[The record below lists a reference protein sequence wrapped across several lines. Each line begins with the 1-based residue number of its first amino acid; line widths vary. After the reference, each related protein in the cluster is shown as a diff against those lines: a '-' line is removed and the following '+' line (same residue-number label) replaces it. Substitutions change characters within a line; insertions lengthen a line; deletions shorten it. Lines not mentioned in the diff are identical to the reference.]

1 MTELQV
7 APHTAPPKQVTSLQ
21 AISSYRVLR
30 QRGLFALCVLLLVGA
45 AILRSAIAT
54 RLDGFTMDEAY
65 HIAAGVSYVQDG
77 DFRINPEHPPLVK
90 LWVGSFVSATGFRL
104 SALRKFADKPDERDF
119 TEGDV
124 YLHNDFESVQ
134 RRARIAMFAL
144 NGLLM
149 VALSFALRREFG
161 RGAALGTLLFLTID
175 PTVAAHIPVVM
186 TDLPVSLL
194 GATAVVLAIRAFRDW
209 RWSDLAFC
217 AVALGLALAAKH
229 SAPIFFLFLMLAG
242 VLCAFALP
250 LTRRPTQPAEARY
263 TRLLKLLAVA
273 ITAVVI
279 LWGFYG
285 FRYAETHSG
294 EEAFNLPLA
303 EKIADLH
310 SPLYRAVLT
319 EMAAT
324 HVVPRAYVWGFADTL
339 RAGFQLR
346 AHPVSAFGRAY
357 GRNGPKY
364 FFPAMIALK
373 LPIGLGVLVLIGLSL
388 YLARRLPREWNLGLG
403 MVLAAA
409 LTFLSVLA
417 SGATSGGIR
426 HAMPVVALLS
436 IFAGCAAYFGL
447 VSKCTPFRVVVAVSL
462 VAAAAS
468 AVPVMRPWE
477 YFNELIGGTKN
488 GYRYFNDEGVDCW
501 QRSKELA
508 AYSHQVL
515 EPEGEK
521 PLLAYP
527 VGWSESKARGLD
539 WVNQNIDLQQSL
551 KGSRTFLVDAASLS
565 PRSYWDHPSLRE
577 RTPTARFGNLLVFR
591 GPCVDCGAL
600 LSVGLF
606 YGSIAKMFSE
616 KPDLNAAEKMLKL
629 SIALDP
635 TTPYFV
641 YLQLGNLYLREGF
654 REKALQAYTDAAQHA
669 NIDPVGKG
677 LIEEQIQRVSSEPLN
692 KVPELRNPGME

>member
-1 MTELQV
+1 MTELQI
-7 APHTAPPKQVTSLQ
+7 APQTAPPKQGTSLQ
-21 AISSYRVLR
+21 AILSHRVLR
-30 QRGLFALCVLLLVGA
+30 PRGFFTLCVLLMVGA
-45 AILRSAIAT
+45 AIMRSAIAT

-65 HIAAGVSYVQDG
+65 HIAAGVSYVQTG
-77 DFRINPEHPPLVK
+77 DFRVNPEHPPLVK
-90 LWVGSFVSATGFRL
+90 LWVGSFVSATGFHL
-104 SALRKFADKPDERDF
+104 SALRKFTDKPDERDF

-134 RRARIAMFAL
+134 RRARMAMFAL

-161 RGAALGTLLFLTID
+161 AGAALGTLLFLAID
-175 PTVAAHIPVVM
+175 PTVAAHMPVVM

-209 RWSDLAFC
+209 RWSDLACC

-242 VLCAFALP
+242 AVCAFANP
-250 LTRRPTQPAEARY
+250 LTGPAEARY
-263 TRLLKLLAVA
+263 ARLLKLLAVGV
-273 ITAVVI
+273 TAVVI

-294 EEAFNLPLA
+294 EGAFNLPLA
-303 EKIADLH
+303 EKVADLH

-324 HVVPRAYVWGFADTL
+324 HIAPRAYIWGFADTL

-373 LPIGLGVLVLIGLSL
+373 LPIGLGVLVLIGLGL
-388 YLARRLPREWNLGLG
+388 YLARRLPQEWNLGLG
-403 MVLAAA
+403 IVLAAA
-409 LTFLSVLA
+409 LAFLTVLS

-436 IFAGCAAYFGL
+436 IFAGCATYFGL
-447 VSKCTPFRVVVAVSL
+447 VSKYAPFRVVVAVL
-462 VAAAAS
+462 LFAAAAS
-468 AVPVMRPWE
+468 ALPVMRPWE

-488 GYRYFNDEGVDCW
+488 GYRYFNDDGVDLW

-508 AYSHQVL
+508 TYYRQVL
-515 EPEGEK
+515 EPAGEK
-521 PLLAYP
+521 PVLAYP
-527 VGWSESKARGLD
+527 VGWSESKARGVD
-539 WVNQNIDLQQSL
+539 WLNQNIDLQQYL
-551 KGSRTFLVDAASLS
+551 KGSPTVLVDAASLS
-565 PRSYWDHPSLRE
+565 PRSYWNHPSLRE

-606 YGSIAKMFSE
+606 YGSIAKMFSV
-616 KPDLNAAEKMLKL
+616 KPDLNAAEKMLQL

-641 YLQLGNLYLREGF
+641 YLQLGNLYLREGL

-669 NIDPVGKG
+669 DIDPVGKG
-677 LIEEQIQRVSSEPLN
+677 LIEQQIKRVSSEPLN
-692 KVPELRNPGME
+692 QVPELRNPGME